1 MIYIYISL
9 LTICIRIVKRIS
21 LSGQTFDSLRCGT
34 AAPHHAFREE
44 VKKMN
49 KTKVL
54 RTAAAAILIAAVAA
68 AAWAGLA
75 AQLNRD
81 VPDFLRDADA
91 ALMELGGSIVGL
103 AVLAWPAKDSE

>member
-1 MIYIYISL
+1 
-9 LTICIRIVKRIS
+9 
-21 LSGQTFDSLRCGT
+21 
-34 AAPHHAFREE
+34 
-44 VKKMN
+44 MN

-54 RTAAAAILIAAVAA
+54 RTAAAAVAA